1 MDGTNKRLTRRLLGK
16 SPETSMGI
24 STVKHI
30 QWQGDLYA
38 CAAFPSIV
46 RTGA

>member
-1 MDGTNKRLTRRLLGK
+1 MDGTNKRLTLRLLGE
-16 SPETSMGI
+16 SPETPMGI
-24 STVKHI
+24 STMKHI

-38 CAAFPSIV
+38 CAAFPLRV